1 MTTLNDKGLRD
12 AEEARRLAMVA
23 NDGDQLGA
31 LLAEDLGYV
40 HSTGGKDT
48 KQSYVAKIASGT
60 LRYEKVD
67 FASLQFRL
75 IGNVGFVTGA
85 MKATVTGGGNRREV
99 ANNYL
104 AVWEHGAGGWKML
117 YLQGTPVPAA
127 A

>member
-12 AEEARRLAMVA
+12 AEEARRLAMLG
-23 NDGDQLGA
+23 NDGSTLDG
-31 LLAEDLGYV
+31 LLADDLGYM
-40 HSTGGKDT
+40 HSTGGKDS
-48 KQSYVAKIASGT
+48 KQSYLAKIAGGT

-67 FASLQFRL
+67 FTSLQFRL

-85 MKATVTGGGNRREV
+85 MKAIVTSSGKHREV
-99 ANNYL
+99 VNNYL

-127 A
+127 